1 MKQQKTKKMI
11 AWIILII
18 LISFAST
25 LTYLKFFSNDNENI
39 EERPI
44 NNSSSNA
51 IHAALKDIVT
61 NFNQNSK
68 IEEYQ
73 ENNITLKASVN
84 NYSIYISYITNTTT
98 TYEFTYDDLYL
109 NITVNNTNE
118 DDKAKFN
125 TIYQLL
131 IEAVQKRI
139 NNTDDVYNIINTF
152 LTTDA
157 TVDGLSKKEVRNG
170 IEYQMNI
177 TKKIKQN

>member
-1 MKQQKTKKMI
+1 MKQKKTKKLI
-11 AWIILII
+11 AWLTLVILVC
-18 LISFAST
+18 FALT
-25 LTYLKFFSNDNENI
+25 LTYLKLFSNNNLNI

-44 NNSSSNA
+44 NNSSSNS

-84 NYSIYISYITNTTT
+84 NYSIYISYITDTTT

-139 NNTDDVYNIINTF
+139 NNTDDVDNIINTF